1 VTNRVLVIDD
11 NEDVRTLIQ
20 LALEAEGFNVSV
32 AANGHDGMSLLR
44 GQIADVVVTDILM
57 PEKDGIETIAELRK
71 DFPDVKIIAISGALS
86 ANGFDYLRVPI
97 QLGVARILRK
107 PFDIQ
112 ELVGAIRELV
122 ATMDKPEGSKR

>member
-1 VTNRVLVIDD
+1 MTNRVLVIDD

-20 LALEAEGFNVSV
+20 LALRAEGFHVSV
-32 AANGHDGMSLLR
+32 AANGHDGMALLR
-44 GQIADVVVTDILM
+44 KQIADVVVTDILM
-57 PEKDGIETIAELRK
+57 PEQDGIETIAELRR
-71 DFPDVKIIAISGALS
+71 DFPQVKIIAISGALS
-86 ANGFDYLRVPI
+86 ATGFDYLRVPI

-122 ATMDKPEGSKR
+122 PTTDKPGDSKP